1 MKTWKVLD
9 MELFDHRLQIQM
21 KKLLINV
28 ILCKKRMLVKVSISV
43 LVEFVRSAI
52 FV

>member
-9 MELFDHRLQIQM
+9 MELYGRRMQIQM
-21 KKLLINV
+21 KKLLSVN
-28 ILCKKRMLVKVSISV
+28 LCKRRMLVNLSISV
-43 LVEFVRSAI
+43 LVEFVKSVI

>member
-9 MELFDHRLQIQM
+9 MELFDLRMQIQM

-28 ILCKKRMLVKVSISV
+28 KLCKRRMLVKVSTSV